1 MIRITVSL
9 LVVFLSA
16 VVLSAPQGDVQIIR
30 YDNNNKGDGNYA
42 YT

>member
-1 MIRITVSL
+1 MVQITVSF
-9 LVVFLSA
+9 LVVLLSA

-30 YDNNNKGDGNYA
+30 YDNNNQGDGNYV